1 MSIPAQKNG
10 KAINAMSYL
19 TKISYSQA
27 QKIISTKAQEN
38 FNSSPEVVDINNCLN
53 RVLATDVMAKI
64 NVPAFENSAM
74 DGYAIRYSD
83 LRGEKES
90 WFNLQKPQY
99 AGSGELQELQENS
112 AIPIMTGALI
122 PQGADTIVVKENSQ
136 IKGDKVHLRDVDD
149 KGSYIRKIGADIK
162 TNNKILEKNMR
173 LKAQDIGLISSVGC
187 QKIAVFPKTKVVLF
201 TGGDE
206 IIQVGEELTQAKV
219 YDSVRPTLKGLL
231 QSQNCEIVH
240 IASLADSPEQIKQAL
255 DKYAQPNTVIISNGG
270 VSAGDK
276 DYILNV
282 MQEHGQIDFHKVNIK
297 PGFPLL
303 FGQYNKALFFGLPG
317 NPVSSYTNFCQ
328 FVIPALRILEGEKII
343 QAAFIRAKMTQNYSK
358 QHYRREFVRARLSY
372 DPTIGFEVCVSGNQS
387 SGRLTSVTSA
397 NCFIVLNETPEDYKI
412 GDSVNVQRFVDL
424 LYPHLI

>member
-1 MSIPAQKNG
+1 MT
-10 KAINAMSYL
+10 YL

-27 QKIISTKAQEN
+27 QKRISAKAEEL
-38 FNSSPEVVDINNCLN
+38 FNPIPEVVDINNCLN
-53 RVLATDVMAKI
+53 RVLASEVMARI
-64 NVPAFENSAM
+64 NVPAFNNSAM
-74 DGYAIRYSD
+74 DGYAIRHSD
-83 LRGEKES
+83 LAIEKQG
-90 WFNLQKPQY
+90 WLTLQKPQY
-99 AGSGELQELQENS
+99 AGSGELQVLEENS

-122 PQGADTIVVKENSQ
+122 PEGADTIVVIENSQ
-136 IKGDKVHLRDVDD
+136 IKDDKVHLRDIGE
-149 KGSYIRKIGADIK
+149 KGCYIRKIGADIK
-162 TNNKILEKNMR
+162 TGSKILEKHIR

-187 QKIAVFPKTKVVLF
+187 QKIAVYPKTKVILF

-206 IIQVGEELTQAKV
+206 IIQVGEEMTQGKV

-231 QSQNCEIVH
+231 QTQDCEIVH
-240 IASLADSPEQIKQAL
+240 VASFADNPEQIKQAL
-255 DKYAQPNTVIISNGG
+255 DQYAQPNTVIISNGG

-276 DYILNV
+276 DYILSV

-303 FGQYNKALFFGLPG
+303 FGQYNDALFFGLPG

-328 FVIPALRILEGEKII
+328 FVIPTLRVLEGEKII
-343 QAAFIRAKMTQNYSK
+343 QAAFIRAKMTRNYSK
-358 QHYRREFVRARLSY
+358 QNYRREFVRARLSY

-412 GDSVNVQRFVDL
+412 GDQVNVQRFVDL